1 MTFIRNNQINVLLF
15 ADVSS
20 YHMKFEEPKHQNV
33 LKVLY
38 FEYLEHEMYVTKLSK
53 LVSVSTI
60 VKVVM
65 SKDF

>member
-1 MTFIRNNQINVLLF
+1 
-15 ADVSS
+15 
-20 YHMKFEEPKHQNV
+20 MKFEEPKHQNV